1 MLKQN
6 EITTLL
12 VSENSSK
19 FILTKVTEW
28 TGLSFLIICW
38 RGPGSSANLAKN
50 AIIIFF
56 TGYAQ
61 ALPKKSKDRMIKMS

>member
-6 EITTLL
+6 EITTLP

-28 TGLSFLIICW
+28 TAPSFLIICW
-38 RGPGSSANLAKN
+38 RGQGSSASLAKN
-50 AIIIFF
+50 EIIIFF
-56 TGYAQ
+56 TDYAQ
-61 ALPKKSKDRMIKMS
+61 ALLKKSKDRMIKMS